1 MSFPHSQSMDAL
13 WFEILGVIILIALVG
28 FFSAS
33 EVAVL
38 STRKS
43 RMQEL
48 FENGNKKAGIV
59 LDFQSNPEQ
68 FLATI
73 HVGVIF
79 SLTLAAGL
87 GGVMGFQ
94 YLVPA
99 LASSQ
104 TRWISEGSSWISLG
118 IIGVSIGTS
127 VVVFGELV
135 PKSLALRFPEV
146 VAVRVATPIQILSSF
161 FRLPVKMLTWASNI
175 LLKPFKDQTTF
186 TESRISENEF
196 KQMLEEGTKT
206 GVIDKTEHELI
217 ESIFEFTDTT
227 AKEVMIPRP
236 DVVALSLDSPREVA
250 VRKVLEEGYSRMPV
264 YKGTIDNIVGIMYTK
279 DILGLMEYKNVI
291 IIHDI
296 LRPAYFVPETKK
308 ISQLMRELQQRK
320 LHMAVVI
327 DEFGGTAG
335 IITMEDILEEI
346 VGEIHDEYDEEVK
359 DIETASDGSF
369 LVNARIS
376 IHDFVTRFHVELPE
390 TDEYETMSGFL
401 QKHTGRIPELNEEI
415 RYNNLSFTVIK
426 KSQRRIRLV
435 RVKKVQ
441 LLAEDVVSQHG
452 TLSS

>member
-1 MSFPHSQSMDAL
+1 MDAF
-13 WFEILGVIILIALVG
+13 WFEVFGVVVLVSLVG

-48 FENGNKKAGIV
+48 SESGNRRAAIV
-59 LDFQSNPEQ
+59 LNFQSNPER

-73 HVGVIF
+73 HAGVIF
-79 SLTLAAGL
+79 SITLASGI

-94 YLVPA
+94 HLAPA
-99 LASSQ
+99 FAAS
-104 TRWISEGSSWISLG
+104 TTPWISEGANWIALG
-118 IIGVSIGTS
+118 IIATSIS
-127 VVVFGELV
+127 FLLVVFGELV
-135 PKSLALRFPEV
+135 PKSLALRFPEQ
-146 VAVRVATPIQILSSF
+146 VALRVARPIQLLATV
-161 FRLPVKMLTWASNI
+161 FRFPIYLLTGASN
-175 LLKPFKDQTTF
+175 LFLKPFEDQTTF
-186 TESRISENEF
+186 TESRISEEEF
-196 KQMLEEGTKT
+196 KLMLEEGTKT

-236 DVVALSLDSPREVA
+236 DVVALNINMAREEA

-264 YKGTIDNIVGIMYTK
+264 YKDTIDNIVGIVYAK
-279 DILGLMEYKNVI
+279 DILGLLEHKNLI

-296 LRPAYFVPETKK
+296 LRPVYFVPETKR
-308 ISQLMRELQQRK
+308 ISQLMREMQQRK

-359 DIETASDGSF
+359 DVESAADGSF
-369 LVNARIS
+369 LINARMAVD
-376 IHDFVTRFHVELPE
+376 DFNERFNARLPLGE
-390 TDEYETMSGFL
+390 EYDTVSGFL
-401 QKHTGRIPELNEEI
+401 QKLTGRIPELNEEL
-415 RYNNLSFTVIK
+415 RYENLCFTIVK

-435 RVKKVQ
+435 KVRRIEQ
-441 LLAEDVVSQHG
+441 PVPTPSEAAS
-452 TLSS
+452 

>member
-1 MSFPHSQSMDAL
+1 MDAF
-13 WFEILGVIILIALVG
+13 WFEIFGVLVLILFVG

-38 STRKS
+38 STRRS

-48 FENGNKKAGIV
+48 AEEGNRRASIV
-59 LDFQSNPEQ
+59 LNFQSNPER

-79 SLTLAAGL
+79 SLTLASGL

-94 YLVPA
+94 HLVPA
-99 LASSQ
+99 LGESE
-104 TRWISEGSSWISLG
+104 TRWIREGSNWISLS
-118 IIGVSIGTS
+118 IIAISIGFL

-135 PKSLALRFPEV
+135 PKSFALRFPEKLALQ
-146 VAVRVATPIQILSSF
+146 VARPIQLLSTI
-161 FRLPVKMLTWASNI
+161 FRYPVKILTAASN
-175 LLKPFKDQTTF
+175 LFLAPFKDRATF
-186 TESRISENEF
+186 TESRISEEEF
-196 KQMLEEGTKT
+196 KLMLEEGTKT

-236 DVVALSLDSPREVA
+236 DVVALNIATPRETA
-250 VRKVLEEGYSRMPV
+250 VRMVLEEGYSRMPV
-264 YKGTIDNIVGIMYTK
+264 YRETIDNILGVIYTK
-279 DILGLMEYKNVI
+279 DILGLMEYKNLI
-291 IIHDI
+291 IIQDI

-308 ISQLMRELQQRK
+308 ISQLMRELQQRQ
-320 LHMAVVI
+320 LHMAIVI

-346 VGEIHDEYDEEVK
+346 VGEIHDEYDVEVR
-359 DIETASDGSF
+359 DVESSSDGSF
-369 LVNARIS
+369 AVNGRMS
-376 IHDFVTRFHVELPE
+376 IHDFNERFKAELPE

-401 QKHTGRIPELNEEI
+401 HKQTGRIPELNEEI
-415 RYNNLSFTVIK
+415 RYQNLSFTIVK

-435 RVKKVQ
+435 KVKKIEQPVQ
-441 LLAEDVVSQHG
+441 VQSESAS
-452 TLSS
+452 